1 MTACACLVA
10 FGFFLLCLT
19 NYSFLPFLEPE
30 IPCLFLSNH
39 ILWDFNNLL
48 VGLGG

>member
-19 NYSFLPFLEPE
+19 NYSFLPFLESE
-30 IPCLFLSNH
+30 IPCLFQIIFCG
-39 ILWDFNNLL
+39 ILTTS
-48 VGLGG
+48 